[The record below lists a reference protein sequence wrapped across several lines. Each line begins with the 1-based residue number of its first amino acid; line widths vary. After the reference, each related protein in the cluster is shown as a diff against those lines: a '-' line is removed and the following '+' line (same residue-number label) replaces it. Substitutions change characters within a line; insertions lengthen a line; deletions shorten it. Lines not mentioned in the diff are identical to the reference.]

1 MRFRMTVLSW
11 IAAAAVFSAGP
22 ADAAPATS
30 CSAFVTFTSFDEA
43 ASSVGVNFGSGSNS
57 KFFPKPEGS
66 PTDTTKIPA
75 ACKGSVTKS
84 KSFGVKGT
92 GGRMSITQIRT
103 NFEGKM
109 LNDPDDPKW
118 LPAKLKELI
127 DGKTQVVIIVR
138 PGMGPKAPMTIT
150 TVYLP
155 ANEADLAEIKRL
167 EDQAEDVE

>member
-1 MRFRMTVLSW
+1 MRFRIFVFSLSV
-11 IAAAAVFSAGP
+11 AAAALVAGR
-22 ADAAPATS
+22 ADAASS

-43 ASSVGVNFGSGSNS
+43 ASNVVVDFGSGSIS
-57 KFFPKPEGS
+57 KFFPKPEGTPRDS
-66 PTDTTKIPA
+66 TKIPA

-84 KSFGVKGT
+84 KSFAVKGT

-109 LNDPDDPKW
+109 LNNPDDPKW
-118 LPAKLKELI
+118 LPAKLNELI
-127 DGKTQVVIIVR
+127 AAKTQVVIVVR
-138 PGMGPKAPMTIT
+138 PGMGAKAPLSIT

>member
-1 MRFRMTVLSW
+1 MRFRMTVLSL
-11 IAAAAVFSAGP
+11 IAAAAALAAGR
-22 ADAAPATS
+22 ADAASS

-75 ACKGSVTKS
+75 ACKGSVTKN
-84 KSFGVKGT
+84 KSLAVKAT
-92 GGRMSITQIRT
+92 GGRMSVTQVRT

-109 LNDPDDPKW
+109 LNNADDPKW

-127 DGKTQVVIIVR
+127 DAKTQVVIIVR
-138 PGMGPKAPMTIT
+138 PGMGPKAPIGIT

-155 ANEADLAEIKRL
+155 ANAADLAEIKRL

>member
-1 MRFRMTVLSW
+1 MRVRMMVLSS
-11 IAAAAVFSAGP
+11 IAAAAVLAAGP
-22 ADAAPATS
+22 AHAATS

-75 ACKGSVTKS
+75 ACRGNVTKS
-84 KSFGVKGT
+84 KSLAVKAT
-92 GGRMSITQIRT
+92 GGRMSITQVRT

-127 DGKTQVVIIVR
+127 DAKTQVVIIVR
-138 PGMGPKAPMTIT
+138 PGMKPKDPAGIT

>member
-1 MRFRMTVLSW
+1 MRFRMTVLSL
-11 IAAAAVFSAGP
+11 IAVAAVLAAGR
-22 ADAAPATS
+22 AEAVSS

-43 ASSVGVNFGSGSNS
+43 ASSVGVNFGSGSVS
-57 KFFPKPEGS
+57 KFFPKPEGTPRDS
-66 PTDTTKIPA
+66 SKIPA
-75 ACKGSVTKS
+75 ACKGSVTKN
-84 KSFGVKGT
+84 KSFAVKGT

-127 DGKTQVVIIVR
+127 DAKTQVVIIVR
-138 PGMGPKAPMTIT
+138 PGMKPKDPVGIT

>member
-1 MRFRMTVLSW
+1 MSFRMTVLSLFV
-11 IAAAAVFSAGP
+11 AAAALGAGR
-22 ADAAPATS
+22 ADAASS

-43 ASSVGVNFGSGSNS
+43 ASSVGVRFGSGNVS
-57 KFFPKPEGS
+57 KFFPKPEGTPRDS
-66 PTDTTKIPA
+66 SKIPA
-75 ACKGSVTKS
+75 ACRGSVTKS
-84 KSFGVKGT
+84 NSLGVKGT
-92 GGRMSITQIRT
+92 GGRMSITQVRT

-127 DGKTQVVIIVR
+127 EAKTEVVIIVR
-138 PGMGPKAPMTIT
+138 PGMKPKDPAGIT